1 MKNKPTF
8 SASLSI
14 AALGLFLVALMTGCS
29 GTSTLTGTSPSVG
42 NATPTTSSVAN
53 TAPTAL
59 SEVNV
64 TPTTPST
71 DTTPTTTTSTAKLQT
86 YTCDF
91 FQVNYPDPW
100 QVMIGRSNQVELGG
114 TNKSS
119 LDITAQPNTSQSAEQ
134 EITTIIQARQNEY
147 TNFQPVDLQPSITIG
162 GQSWRQV
169 TWTGTNK
176 SSGLSFKG
184 RDDVVNYNGRLYIIS
199 YYALVSDFDQ
209 NNTQYFQV
217 IEQSFAF
224 K

>member
-1 MKNKPTF
+1 MKDKPKF
-8 SASLSI
+8 SAYFSI
-14 AALGLFLVALMTGCS
+14 VTLGLFLVVLLTGCS
-29 GTSTLTGTSPSVG
+29 GTSTLTGTPPSVG
-42 NATPTTSSVAN
+42 NATPTTPSVEN
-53 TAPTAL
+53 TIPTAP
-59 SEVNV
+59 SVVNV
-64 TPTTPST
+64 TPTAPST

-86 YTCDF
+86 YTCDL

-114 TNKSS
+114 VNKSS
-119 LDITAQPNTSQSAEQ
+119 FDINAQSDTSQSAEQ
-134 EITTIIQARQNEY
+134 ELATIIQATQNEY

-184 RDDVVNYNGRLYIIS
+184 RDEVVNYNGNLYIIS
-199 YYALVSDFDQ
+199 YYALASDFDQ

-217 IEQSFAF
+217 MEQSFAF